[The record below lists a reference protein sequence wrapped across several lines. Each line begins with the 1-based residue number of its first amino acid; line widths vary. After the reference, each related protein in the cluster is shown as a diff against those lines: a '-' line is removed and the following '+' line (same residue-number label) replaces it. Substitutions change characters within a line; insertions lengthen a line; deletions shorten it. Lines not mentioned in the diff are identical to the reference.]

1 MTEKKKEWED
11 ELARASEVLGSP
23 VMDLSSR
30 DRVYETVEEVEVAAE
45 DLLECLLIANADN
58 LRCLNN
64 YE

>member
-1 MTEKKKEWED
+1 MTEKKKEWGD

-30 DRVYETVEEVEVAAE
+30 DCVYETVEEVEIAAE
-45 DLLECLLIANADN
+45 DLLECLLIENADN